1 MAEIV
6 KLKRKPRAL
15 QKTYAP
21 QAPYVVERQDGDGG
35 EIAYEIIDERPE
47 SYRVVCRTSDEFGEN
62 PYAKHDAEQIA
73 RTLNMMV
80 RLGKETLP
88 NVPDRD

>member
-6 KLKRKPRAL
+6 KLKRKPRTL

-21 QAPYVVERQDGDGG
+21 QAPYTVERVDGDDGDIAF
-35 EIAYEIIDERPE
+35 EIMDERPG
-47 SYRVVCRTSDEFGEN
+47 SYRIVARTSDEFGEN
-62 PYAKHDAEQIA
+62 AYAKHDAEQIA
-73 RTLNMMV
+73 RALNMMV
-80 RLGKETLP
+80 QLGKETLP